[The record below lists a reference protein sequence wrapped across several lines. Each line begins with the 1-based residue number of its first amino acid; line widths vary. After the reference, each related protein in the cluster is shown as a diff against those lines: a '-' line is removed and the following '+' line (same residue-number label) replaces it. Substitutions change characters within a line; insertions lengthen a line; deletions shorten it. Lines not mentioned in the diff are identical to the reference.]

1 MEPNLTTEFFIQKQ
15 LEDPDIRSFTSLRT
29 ELINKPK
36 WEDISRLSPVVK
48 TLWSQWDRMFI
59 EDGLLKRKWENND
72 GTEITYQVVLPSD
85 LREDAMKAYDHIN
98 GRATVVS

>member
-1 MEPNLTTEFFIQKQ
+1 MEPNWTTEFFIQKQ

-85 LREDAMKAYDHIN
+85 LREDAMKAHDHIK